1 MDINTAQHST
11 VITFSNYHEGSAPA
25 LIMNHTQWDVLTYKQ
40 RYEKSL
46 CEKLDFFAVIGPQSL
61 LENVG
66 VSHPRCLQT
75 VRSMWCLFLICW
87 QVLTQ
92 YS

>member
-40 RYEKSL
+40 RYEKRL
-46 CEKLDFFAVIGPQSL
+46 CEKLDFLLSL
-61 LENVG
+61 VHGSFWKMLEFHIPDVFK
-66 VSHPRCLQT
+66 L
-75 VRSMWCLFLICW
+75 
-87 QVLTQ
+87 
-92 YS
+92 

>member
-40 RYEKSL
+40 RYEKRL
-46 CEKLDFFAVIGPQSL
+46 CEKLNFLLSLVHGPFWKM
-61 LENVG
+61 LEFHIPDVFK
-66 VSHPRCLQT
+66 L
-75 VRSMWCLFLICW
+75 
-87 QVLTQ
+87 
-92 YS
+92 